1 MQVVFDM
8 NEQAKCIHACKRVS
22 KAAETLKVD
31 SQRKFKTFHETDQL
45 KLVSHCQVLDKSFNV
60 EQRLKG

>member
-1 MQVVFDM
+1 MHPRLQEGSEAV
-8 NEQAKCIHACKRVS
+8 
-22 KAAETLKVD
+22 ETLKVV

-45 KLVSHCQVLDKSFNV
+45 KLVSHCQVLDISFNV